1 MAPPEE
7 EEDESSPIPPAST
20 RGSNPPEE
28 NESSA
33 TPSTSTT
40 SSTSTTGGPHP
51 PPILQCVP
59 FPKPLELTG
68 ANNAQVWTYFSQ
80 VWQNYEIASQLNQH
94 PANVRLATLL
104 TCFGESA
111 YTVYNSIKFDTE
123 ADKQK
128 IDIVLTKLK
137 DYCVGQTNE
146 IYERYI
152 FNRRIQEPNE
162 NIDSLLTALTTLS
175 KDCNYGELR
184 DSLIRDRIVFGIRD

>member
-1 MAPPEE
+1 M
-7 EEDESSPIPPAST
+7 
-20 RGSNPPEE
+20 
-28 NESSA
+28 
-33 TPSTSTT
+33 
-40 SSTSTTGGPHP
+40 
-51 PPILQCVP
+51 
-59 FPKPLELTG
+59 
-68 ANNAQVWTYFSQ
+68 
-80 VWQNYEIASQLNQH
+80 
-94 PANVRLATLL
+94 RLATLL

-162 NIDSLLTALTTLS
+162 DIDSLLTALTTLS

-184 DSLIRDRIVFGIRD
+184 DSLIRDRIVFGIRDSAARKRILQMKTVTLDACVDIARAYETTDQCSKNECF